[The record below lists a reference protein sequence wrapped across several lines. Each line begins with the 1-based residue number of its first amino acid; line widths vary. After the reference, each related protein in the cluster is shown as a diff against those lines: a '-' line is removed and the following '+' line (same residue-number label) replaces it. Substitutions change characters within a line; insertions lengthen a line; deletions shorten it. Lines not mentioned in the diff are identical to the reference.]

1 MNKFMK
7 LVKLE
12 GFMKSEFEPN
22 FDFYEIFENHGL
34 YSGRM
39 LSGSKSGYF
48 SQHPKNTVVFNGN
61 VVVEN
66 GGKIWYGDLDVTKEF
81 DTLKEIADEIGQDL
95 YILREHDARFDKEN
109 AGIKYWKKNAVT
121 VIKCKK

>member
-1 MNKFMK
+1 MK
-7 LVKLE
+7 LIKLE

-22 FDFYEIFENHGL
+22 FDFYEIFEKHGL

-39 LSGSKSGYF
+39 ISGTKSGPEG
-48 SQHPKNTVVFNGN
+48 HICVFNSN

-66 GGKIWYGDLDVTKEF
+66 GGKIWYGDLDVTAEF

-95 YILREHDARFDKEN
+95 YILREHDARFDNEN

-121 VIKCKK
+121 VIKSK